1 MFDDYW
7 RRRDNR
13 RRRMTSEVAIVIQGQ
28 EHVLRGERAVR
39 FNAIMAAKYK
49 ERPELLHAGR
59 LERRNAEEAAF
70 RETIEGK

>member
-49 ERPELLHAGR
+49 ERC
-59 LERRNAEEAAF
+59 
-70 RETIEGK
+70 